1 MKNYVSIIKRLN
13 KLQKAYDHLRRL
25 CRHNAESLR
34 LALIAKMGALR
45 ALIDDYI
52 NQPGKPSNRT
62 QVETAMRLLCVSRR
76 AMGWR

>member
-25 CRHNAESLR
+25 GRHNTESLR

-45 ALIDDYI
+45 ALINDYV
-52 NQPGKPSNRT
+52 NTPGGTGRI
-62 QVETAMRLLCVSRR
+62 QVETAMRLLGVSRR
-76 AMGWR
+76 TMGWR